1 MFLNFLEYN
10 KKRMEEQNNI
20 EVRTPARIA
29 VYDDFRSSPRIVE
42 VEPEETK
49 DFLGKLAA
57 KIYEEE
63 QAAGGKIAYSVIKQV
78 SENFIHAGF
87 KEMVVSIFPGG
98 KEIRFSDQG
107 PGIENVDDVLR
118 PGFST
123 ATTEMKK
130 YIDGVGSG
138 LPIAKEYLT
147 LNNGSIE
154 IESNLNHGCVITL
167 KENEEQ
173 KNVVIP
179 ANFSTEMTKNAK
191 ITPRQF
197 SILTLLSNGETLGN
211 KQIAEELELPQSS
224 VHNELNKL
232 QDMNFVEKVGTK
244 RRITNIGREVIN
256 N

>member
-1 MFLNFLEYN
+1 MFEDT
-10 KKRMEEQNNI
+10 NNI

-29 VYDDFRSSPRIVE
+29 VYDDFRSSPRIIE
-42 VEPEETK
+42 VEPEETR
-49 DFLGKLAA
+49 DFLGHLAA

-63 QAAGGKIAYSVIKQV
+63 QSAGGKIAYSVIKQV

-123 ATTEMKK
+123 ATNEMKK

-154 IESNLNHGCVITL
+154 IESNLNQGCVITL
-167 KENEEQ
+167 KESADSAEED
-173 KNVVIP
+173 VIIP
-179 ANFSTEMTKNAK
+179 SNFSTNIVKNFK
-191 ITPRQF
+191 LSSRQF
-197 SILTLLSNGETLGN
+197 SILNLLSTGETYGN

-232 QDMNFVEKVGTK
+232 QEMNLIEKVGTK
-244 RRITNIGREVIN
+244 RRITNMGIQVIHN
-256 N
+256 

>member
-1 MFLNFLEYN
+1 MQ
-10 KKRMEEQNNI
+10 EEQNI
-20 EVRTPARIA
+20 VVKQAARIA

-42 VEPEETK
+42 VEPEETR
-49 DFLGKLAA
+49 DFLGHLAA
-57 KIYEEE
+57 KIYEEQ
-63 QAAGGKIAYSVIKQV
+63 QAVGGKIAYSVIKQV

-87 KEMVVSIFPGG
+87 KEMVVSILPGG

-107 PGIENVDDVLR
+107 PGIENIEDVLR

-123 ATTEMKK
+123 ATSEIKK

-167 KENEEQ
+167 KSEDVEE
-173 KNVVIP
+173 NVVIP
-179 ANFSTEMTKNAK
+179 TNFSSEVAKNSK
-191 ITPRQF
+191 LTPRQF
-197 SILTLLSNGETLGN
+197 SILQLISTGEILGN
-211 KQIAEELELPQSS
+211 KQIAEALELPQSS

-232 QDMNFVEKVGTK
+232 QDMNMVEKVGTK
-244 RRITNIGREVIN
+244 RRITNIGREVIHN
-256 N
+256 

>member
-1 MFLNFLEYN
+1 MQ
-10 KKRMEEQNNI
+10 EQDYI
-20 EVRTPARIA
+20 EVSSPARIA
-29 VYDDFRSSPRIVE
+29 VYDDFRSAPRIVE
-42 VEPEETK
+42 VEVEETR
-49 DFLGKLAA
+49 DFLGHLAA

-107 PGIENVDDVLR
+107 PGIENVEDVLR

-123 ATTEMKK
+123 ATQAMKK

-147 LNNGSIE
+147 LNNGCIE

-167 KENEEQ
+167 KENVEE
-173 KNVVIP
+173 NVVIP
-179 ANFSTEMTKNAK
+179 ANFSKEVAINSKLSA
-191 ITPRQF
+191 RQF
-197 SILTLLSNGETLGN
+197 SILHMLASGETFGN

-232 QDMNFVEKVGTK
+232 QDMNMVEKVGTK
-244 RRITNIGREVIN
+244 RRITDLGLQVIHN
-256 N
+256 